1 MNRHVCAS
9 FHFSLGKYLFMMGHP
24 VPGLKEIKW
33 ASEIGYDDTMI
44 HSDIAVLLT
53 DQGLLEEA
61 RSELEKALVY
71 YEDLS
76 GVHNNWGYYFHKL
89 GDYDKATAAFREAVE
104 LSPDNFRYYNNL
116 GLVLHQAG
124 RKKEATLAFQQSL
137 AMNGDQPKVETFLRE
152 HGLNQGIVE

>member
-1 MNRHVCAS
+1 
-9 FHFSLGKYLFMMGHP
+9 
-24 VPGLKEIKW
+24 
-33 ASEIGYDDTMI
+33 MI

-53 DQGLLEEA
+53 DQGFLEEA

-89 GDYDKATAAFREAVE
+89 GDYDKAIAAFREAVE
-104 LSPDNFRYYNNL
+104 LSLDNFGYYNNL

-124 RKKEATLAFQQSL
+124 RKNEATLAFQQSL
-137 AMNGDQPKVETFLRE
+137 AINGDQPKVERFLQE
-152 HGLNQGIVE
+152 HGLN